1 MVNYLKC
8 CKWKV
13 SSILWSNHQH
23 QQRPSE
29 KWGCTRNKG
38 MQIMF
43 SSTPNSAQE
52 EPNSVQIFCFSTLH
66 YSDNREVPCIATVP
80 WFSWVTSFDEWWV
93 TLIQTNQTIECL
105 NCMVNIVIIAHSDK
119 IVCSICFWYDLLV
132 VMNAINKAF
141 GSCWWTFRWSQTPWY
156 KKLCIKSSDNE
167 FGNMH
172 CVKCQSWH
180 QPYSSPEQFRAVLL
194 IRGQMPQTL
203 QVVTTI
209 NFWIPPPISGD
220 PQKEL
225 KDHIIQSFQ
234 SLVHFLLEWSIIHH
248 KNLWFL
254 RMMVL

>member
-132 VMNAINKAF
+132 VMNVIRKLFWFMFIYLLDYPANTMKQETF
-141 GSCWWTFRWSQTPWY
+141 HQVKWWYIWKCSLLCQVPAMTP
-156 KKLCIKSSDNE
+156 SS
-167 FGNMH
+167 
-172 CVKCQSWH
+172 
-180 QPYSSPEQFRAVLL
+180 SSE
-194 IRGQMPQTL
+194 
-203 QVVTTI
+203 
-209 NFWIPPPISGD
+209 
-220 PQKEL
+220 
-225 KDHIIQSFQ
+225 
-234 SLVHFLLEWSIIHH
+234 
-248 KNLWFL
+248 
-254 RMMVL
+254 

>member
-1 MVNYLKC
+1 MNVIRKLFWFMFIYLLDYPANTMKQETFHQVKWWYIWKCSLLCQVPAMTPSGSSELDNTEMVNSLKC

-38 MQIMF
+38 MQIVF

-66 YSDNREVPCIATVP
+66 YSDNREIPCIVTVP

-141 GSCWWTFRWSQTPWY
+141 GSCWWTF
-156 KKLCIKSSDNE
+156 
-167 FGNMH
+167 
-172 CVKCQSWH
+172 
-180 QPYSSPEQFRAVLL
+180 
-194 IRGQMPQTL
+194 
-203 QVVTTI
+203 
-209 NFWIPPPISGD
+209 
-220 PQKEL
+220 
-225 KDHIIQSFQ
+225 
-234 SLVHFLLEWSIIHH
+234 
-248 KNLWFL
+248 
-254 RMMVL
+254 